1 MKESKEDKFVIVIG
15 RQYGSGGRRIG
26 RMLAQSLGISYY
38 DQALLAE
45 ASERLGYSPDIFA
58 QRDEKRPSFFR
69 SMLSLNYGAPVMNV
83 GQQTMSDEA
92 IYALQ
97 SKVIREICENE
108 SCVIVGRSADYVLR
122 HHPHLLSIFVHA
134 NDEDRANAIV
144 KRGEATDRESA
155 LELAAKRDSQR
166 QDFYNYFTNRE
177 SWGKAGNYHLCFNSS
192 MISDATI
199 LTIVKDML
207 KLPE

>member
-1 MKESKEDKFVIVIG
+1 MEESKGEKFVIVIG

-26 RMLAQSLGISYY
+26 KMLAQSLGIGYY

-45 ASERLGYSPDIFA
+45 ASERLGYSPDIFVA
-58 QRDEKRPSFFR
+58 RDEKRPSFFR

-83 GQQTMSDEA
+83 GQQTMSAET
-92 IYALQ
+92 IYSLQ

-122 HHPHLLSIFVHA
+122 DHPCMLSIFVHA
-134 NDEDRANAIV
+134 NDDDRANAII
-144 KRGEATDRESA
+144 KRGEASDKHSA
-155 LELAAKRDSQR
+155 LELASKRDSQR

-177 SWGKAGNYHLCFNSS
+177 SWGKAANYHLSINAS
-192 MISDATI
+192 MVSDKTL

-207 KLPE
+207 SLSD